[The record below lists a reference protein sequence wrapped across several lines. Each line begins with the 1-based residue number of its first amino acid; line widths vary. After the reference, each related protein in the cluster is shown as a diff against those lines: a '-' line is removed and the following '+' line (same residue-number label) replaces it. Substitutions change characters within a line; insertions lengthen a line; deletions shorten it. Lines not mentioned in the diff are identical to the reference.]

1 MAQHNTGCPAMTI
14 YDDLAHENGL
24 PPEVG
29 RTIGTAR
36 HRLSSNWAFL
46 YIETAGVFKINLQ
59 GGAFT

>member
-1 MAQHNTGCPAMTI
+1 MTI